1 MLVTTNLT
9 RSRDAPYIS
18 TLPLDVALFAVEK
31 PIPLLQELEKTK
43 INKICTKSFFTTAG
57 FFPVGC
63 TDCKHSDDTFM
74 ENVSE
79 CIDFELNYRDMF
91 WVSH

>member
-18 TLPLDVALFAVEK
+18 TLPPDVALFAVEK

-43 INKICTKSFFTTAG
+43 INKICTKSFFYHSWV
-57 FFPVGC
+57 FPLWAALTVNIL
-63 TDCKHSDDTFM
+63 M
-74 ENVSE
+74 
-79 CIDFELNYRDMF
+79 ILLWRM
-91 WVSH
+91 

>member
-18 TLPLDVALFAVEK
+18 TLPPDVALFAVEK

-43 INKICTKSFFTTAG
+43 INKMCTKSFLPQLG
-57 FFPVGC
+57 FSLWAAL
-63 TDCKHSDDTFM
+63 TKHSGDTFM

-79 CIDFELNYRDMF
+79 CIDFELNYRDTF
-91 WVSH
+91 